1 MSPNS
6 IKLLTGNGHP
16 DLAMRVADRYVES
29 LWALFCCRHRG
40 GILFKEHGGASDETP
55 AYAYRWPTAPV
66 EMCR

>member
-40 GILFKEHGGASDETP
+40 GILVQEHGGASDETP
-55 AYAYRWPTAPV
+55 SLCLSVANSSCR
-66 EMCR
+66 MCR